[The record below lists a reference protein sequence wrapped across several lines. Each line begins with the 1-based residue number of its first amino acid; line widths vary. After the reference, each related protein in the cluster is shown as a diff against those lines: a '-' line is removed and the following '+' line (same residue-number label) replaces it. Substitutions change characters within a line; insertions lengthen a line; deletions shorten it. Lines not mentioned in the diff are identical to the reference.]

1 MLCAVCCVCRAADRV
16 ACTCG
21 EGAKIVTMDS
31 GEVLAVIMGDTAPVT
46 AMVWHPSGEQIVVS
60 TQSLQ
65 TRFWAMPDLSE
76 AGRAAAPEPDD
87 GDNPDSAFAAG
98 PRCEELH
105 TFKAHDMPVASMC
118 FDTTG
123 ALLATGDSMGNVRV
137 WDAVRKYCTHNFHA
151 HRGAVY
157 ALGFHPDK
165 SRYQLFSAGQDSRV
179 QVYDLRKKAHVHTF
193 DSHQG
198 AVSSL
203 SFSPC
208 GAFLASGGRD
218 QVVNVWKVSPEL
230 GGQVSEIL
238 ALERI
243 EGVAFVAKPAGG
255 AEPKKKQKKQGK
267 DGRQA
272 AAQLCVVTAGERG
285 LLRSWD
291 AASGKEIVTASE
303 DSDIDVAVVAAPG
316 EPPAAELIAL
326 HSFPQRAGSEGG
338 STTAPGLLAVTVE
351 QNLLVRSSLAP
362 AFPLETVLVGTLD
375 EINDAR
381 YCRASNADAASV
393 NLAARNFTTHI
404 ATLRVCC
411 SDPLMKHQKQ

>member
-1 MLCAVCCVCRAADRV
+1 VCGCRAADRV

-21 EGAKIVTMDS
+21 EGAKIVTMES
-31 GEVLAVIMGDTAPVT
+31 GEVLAVIMGDSAAVT
-46 AMVWHPSGEQIVVS
+46 SMAWHPSGEQIAVS
-60 TQSLQ
+60 TRSLQ

-76 AGRAAAPEPDD
+76 EGRAAAPAPDD
-87 GDNPDSAFAAG
+87 DADPESGFAAG

-157 ALGFHPDK
+157 AVGFHPDK

-203 SFSPC
+203 CFSPC
-208 GAFLASGGRD
+208 GTFLASGGRD

-255 AEPKKKQKKQGK
+255 AEPKKKKKQGK
-267 DGRQA
+267 DQQA

-291 AASGKEIVTASE
+291 AASGKEILTAGE
-303 DSDIDVAVVAAPG
+303 DSDDAAVVAAPG

-326 HSFPQRAGSEGG
+326 HSFPQRPGSDDG
-338 STTAPGLLAVTVE
+338 STAPGLLAVTVE
-351 QNLLVRSSLAP
+351 QNLVVRSSLAP
-362 AFPLETVLVGTLD
+362 TFPLETVLVGTLD

-393 NLAARNFTTHI
+393 T
-404 ATLRVCC
+404 
-411 SDPLMKHQKQ
+411 